1 MSLRGGRERHYKIY
15 DCFIRNK
22 SKKPPE
28 TGRTT
33 KVSGGVFNFLKDCL
47 DELDKLV
54 EECFKVHIFESVNDK
69 LQNLAESLADGL
81 AEIFLAQCFHLAL
94 QVPKNSASNFCGC
107 ILSGTLL
114 PNKQQFLTS
123 YELVIIILL
132 FYT

>member
-1 MSLRGGRERHYKIY
+1 MSLRGEPGHHYKIY

-54 EECFKVHIFESVNDK
+54 EE
-69 LQNLAESLADGL
+69 
-81 AEIFLAQCFHLAL
+81 
-94 QVPKNSASNFCGC
+94 
-107 ILSGTLL
+107 
-114 PNKQQFLTS
+114 
-123 YELVIIILL
+123 
-132 FYT
+132 

>member
-1 MSLRGGRERHYKIY
+1 MRGGRGRHYKIY
-15 DCFIRNK
+15 DRFVRNK

-33 KVSGGVFNFLKDCL
+33 KVSGGVFNSLKDCL
-47 DELDKLV
+47 NELDKLV

-94 QVPKNSASNFCGC
+94 TGSKKFCLRFLQLKNVRRFTSEQATVF
-107 ILSGTLL
+107 
-114 PNKQQFLTS
+114 NKL
-123 YELVIIILL
+123 
-132 FYT
+132 